1 MCPFLLLE
9 GKHEPDRDWISDHR
23 RQQGGRRT
31 LLSSWAVRQQ
41 TVRAPP
47 ARLAGPEDP
56 VVRAS
61 ADSSAAAPAWCTRAR
76 APCAMLALPH
86 RAQTSVTL
94 TRRLPCAPTPRLQ
107 TELMTL
113 MTAGDPSLSAF
124 PEGDNIFQWTG
135 TITGGAGTV
144 CCAERCFGSAHRGR
158 RRGLYRL
165 LSPFWLP
172 LPLLPPLLAAAAA
185 AAAAAATRVRHGGD
199 DDGRTSTAHHAYCG
213 RRRCDAHA
221 VRAGAM

>member
-1 MCPFLLLE
+1 
-9 GKHEPDRDWISDHR
+9 
-23 RQQGGRRT
+23 
-31 LLSSWAVRQQ
+31 
-41 TVRAPP
+41 
-47 ARLAGPEDP
+47 
-56 VVRAS
+56 
-61 ADSSAAAPAWCTRAR
+61 
-76 APCAMLALPH
+76 MLALPH

-221 VRAGAM
+221 VRAGAV